1 VSVWFFQSSSL
12 SDVGSQVASN
22 SYTEPSPKHTAEHT
36 TTATC
41 VLCGFRP
48 AVNPIHEIALRA
60 FFKGQADLRPGFDAA
75 GVYADH
81 YLHIL
86 LRLTTHRREK
96 FMKSLASGGRMT
108 PVQMILIADM
118 LQDHVDR
125 CKKLEE
131 GDSKTTSGTKSR
143 AGGGQPEISRPT
155 KPLLSLF
162 CTVECSY
169 TRIKERMQIGDD
181 EYFDLGVC

>member
-1 VSVWFFQSSSL
+1 
-12 SDVGSQVASN
+12 
-22 SYTEPSPKHTAEHT
+22 
-36 TTATC
+36 
-41 VLCGFRP
+41 
-48 AVNPIHEIALRA
+48 
-60 FFKGQADLRPGFDAA
+60 
-75 GVYADH
+75 
-81 YLHIL
+81 
-86 LRLTTHRREK
+86 
-96 FMKSLASGGRMT
+96 MT

-155 KPLLSLF
+155 KALLSLF